1 MRNTQYFHHLF
12 STSFSLWFLS
22 KFFFFCVYPALLFS
36 YLSPPST
43 HLVCLIRGWQLFF
56 GLLVPFPVCTF
67 VKIYAFFFFFIFFF
81 LEDNVYLTV
90 PCVAFSLFF
99 IPGAKEWIFLKEGRW
114 KEELGWDE
122 RAWNERGRCQLK
134 QWTPLHPPLDRWG
147 EWSWQPSH

>member
-12 STSFSLWFLS
+12 STSLSLWFLS
-22 KFFFFCVYPALLFS
+22 KFFFFFSTLLCFFRLSLHHLPILSASYVAENYFS
-36 YLSPPST
+36 DFWCLSWFAPLLKS
-43 HLVCLIRGWQLFF
+43 RRFF
-56 GLLVPFPVCTF
+56 
-67 VKIYAFFFFFIFFF
+67 FFF
-81 LEDNVYLTV
+81 LEDDVYLTV

-99 IPGAKEWIFLKEGRW
+99 IRGAKEWIFLKEGRW
-114 KEELGWDE
+114 KEGLGWDE